1 MMSLSRE
8 VKGKRKARG
17 GGKGGEDG
25 EPVSIQWLF
34 RMLLKKVTMLVMV
47 NILVT
52 DVVIVRLGSD
62 SCECLPKLVPD
73 SVDITQK

>member
-8 VKGKRKARG
+8 VKGKLKQGRREGRG
-17 GGKGGEDG
+17 DG